1 MIVRLAD
8 EEDLEGLLEIEER
21 CFGKEKFSPETIRAF
36 IEREDTFI
44 LAAFDDDRIVG
55 SAMALMSDL
64 MEQGKVASVAVLKE
78 NRGKGT
84 GSALLKECE
93 RIFES
98 HGLKKYSL
106 EVDTMNEPAIALYAS
121 RGYEIKGMLMD
132 FYGLGRNAYY
142 MEKKVGPTHM
152 DIRG

>member
-8 EEDLEGLLEIEER
+8 QEDLDGLLEIEER

-44 LAAFDDDRIVG
+44 LAALENDKIVG

-64 MEQGKVASVAVLKE
+64 MGQGKVASVAVLKE
-78 NRGKGT
+78 HRGKGA
-84 GSALLKECE
+84 GSALLGECE
-93 RIFES
+93 RIFQA
-98 HGLKKYSL
+98 HDLKKYSL
-106 EVDTMNEPAIALYAS
+106 EVDTMNEPAIALYSS
-121 RGYEIKGMLMD
+121 RGYEIKGMLRD

-142 MEKKVGPTHM
+142 MEKRIGSGPI
-152 DIRG
+152 DVRG